1 MARTIIYT
9 YKNQEKT
16 LTFSYE
22 KHHNIHEAVAEA
34 EGIDLTEF
42 LKMEMQL
49 EAISDTKSVRNF
61 RDNHF
66 KKLGFGII
74 TLQPKENFGVGKN
87 QKRLAKPICFS
98 CNFKIPIPKRLGVAG
113 RRQVSES
120 P

>member
-74 TLQPKENFGVGKN
+74 TLQPKENFGVGK
-87 QKRLAKPICFS
+87 KP
-98 CNFKIPIPKRLGVAG
+98 KATR
-113 RRQVSES
+113 
-120 P
+120 